1 MNLESEKIKIIF
13 AGKYNSSEI
22 LSGPEKVAK
31 RIFSNLYDKTY
42 SVFIEYFFDGS
53 KYSIWQKLFG
63 RERVIDNH
71 NSQIFRLGIFPILIF
86 TIKFKPKILHIL
98 SFERFAITFLLLKF
112 ILRFKVSYTING
124 IVAYENSIFRKNVS
138 ASLKIKDKITE
149 YCIIKFSNRLFF
161 LSEQSIS
168 IARKYYNVVNEKI
181 ILTTNGVDE
190 IFNQVFI
197 ARKYEEKTKL
207 NVLLVADSTR
217 IEKGLDFFL
226 EAIKPIQ
233 NNFTFNVIGDNLIV
247 NGQINFYPKMP
258 NDNFA
263 EFLMSQDIFI
273 SSSYFDTFSL
283 NSLEAMAAGVIP
295 ILTKE
300 TGVSR
305 FIINGE
311 NGYVYS
317 YGDDEALRK
326 YLLEL
331 KNDSQLRYKL
341 SQNAATIFNK
351 FRWEE
356 ISKRYLEKF
365 YEMTR
370 AE

>member
-13 AGKYNSSEI
+13 AGRYNSSEI

-31 RIFSNLYDKTY
+31 RIFSNLYDKTD

-53 KYSIWQKLFG
+53 KYSAWQKLFG

-71 NSQIFRLGIFPILIF
+71 NNQIFRLGIFPILIL
-86 TIKFKPKILHIL
+86 TIKFKPKIVHIL
-98 SFERFAITFLLLKF
+98 SFERFAIMFYLLKF

-124 IVAYENSIFRKNVS
+124 IVAYENSIFREKIS
-138 ASLKIKDKITE
+138 ASLKIKDKIAE
-149 YCIIKFSNRLFF
+149 CCIIKFSNRLFF

-181 ILTTNGVDE
+181 ILTKNGVDE
-190 IFNQVFI
+190 IFNQVSI
-197 ARKYEEKTKL
+197 ERQYKEKSKL
-207 NVLLVADSTR
+207 NVMLVADSTR
-217 IEKGLDFFL
+217 VEKGLDFFL
-226 EAIKPIQ
+226 KAIQPIQ
-233 NNFTFNVIGDNLIV
+233 NDFTFNVIGDNLIT
-247 NGQINFYPKMP
+247 NDQINFYPKMP
-258 NDNFA
+258 TDNFA
-263 EFLMSQDIFI
+263 KFLMDQDIFI
-273 SSSYFDTFSL
+273 SSSIYDLFPIATI
-283 NSLEAMAAGVIP
+283 EAMVAGVIP

-317 YGDDEALRK
+317 YGDDESLRK

-356 ISKRYLEKF
+356 ISKKCLEKF
-365 YEMTR
+365 YEMTS